1 VLTLRDRSALIT
13 GGGRGI
19 GRATTLLF
27 GRLGCRV
34 AITYV
39 RHRAE
44 AQRTVDD
51 LSALGVSGLAVKA
64 DLSRPGAAAAAV
76 AQTVAAFGQLDIL
89 VVNHGIWKR
98 APFETLTRE
107 QWDET
112 LAVNLDG
119 AYAVCQQAAREMLA
133 RGKGSIVLVS
143 STAGQRGEAHHS
155 HYAASKGALIAL
167 TQSLAS
173 ELGPRGVRINA
184 VAPGWVVTDMTRESL
199 GSAPVAEPIPTGG
212 PASPEQVAGPIAF
225 LASDLASFVHGE
237 VLSVNGGAV
246 MA

>member
-1 VLTLRDRSALIT
+1 VLTLEGRSALIT

-19 GRATTLLF
+19 GRATALLF

-34 AITYV
+34 ALTYV
-39 RHRAE
+39 RHAKEAE
-44 AQRTVDD
+44 STAAELLKLGATARTIE
-51 LSALGVSGLAVKA
+51 A
-64 DLSRPGAAAAAV
+64 DLSRPGVAAAAV
-76 AQTVAAFGQLDIL
+76 QETVTAFGGLDVL

-98 APFETLTRE
+98 APFETLTAE

-112 LAVNLDG
+112 LEVNLSG
-119 AYAVCQQAAREMLA
+119 AYAVCQEAAREMLA
-133 RGKGSIVLVS
+133 RRKGSIILVS
-143 STAGQRGEAHHS
+143 STAGQRGEAHYS

-184 VAPGWVVTDMTRESL
+184 VAPGWVVTDMTRERL
-199 GSAPVAEPIPTGG
+199 QEPLADSIPTGG